1 MTEQPARR
9 MRIVIALGGNAL
21 LKRGEAPS
29 IDTQR
34 RNARRAA
41 QSIAAIAPGNELI
54 ITHGNGPQIGL
65 LALQDVAASGGPVPL
80 DVLNAQT
87 DGMIGYL
94 LEQELI
100 NALGGECRVV
110 TVLTQ
115 VEVDPADAGFGRPT
129 KFIGPVYGAD
139 EAQRVAAARGWTMA
153 QDGAHWRR
161 VVASPEPRG
170 ILEISAIRTLVSA
183 GLVTLCAGGGGIPVQ
198 RAADGRYA
206 GIECVVD
213 KDLTSA
219 LLAAQLQADCL
230 MMLTDVPAVYAGF
243 GTPQARELRRVT
255 PAELAAHEFPA
266 GSMGPKVEAACRFV
280 HGSTRR
286 ACIGSL
292 DDVRNILAGRAGT
305 TVWAGT
311 THGADPQA

>member
-1 MTEQPARR
+1 MTHRPAGRQ
-9 MRIVIALGGNAL
+9 RIVIALGGNAL

-41 QSIAAIAPGNELI
+41 QSIATIAAGNELI

-65 LALQDVAASGGPVPL
+65 LALQDAAAAGGPLPL

-100 NALGGECRVV
+100 NALGGQCRVV

-115 VEVDPADAGFGRPT
+115 VEVDPADPGFAHPT
-129 KFIGPVYGAD
+129 KFIGPVYDEA
-139 EAQRVAAARGWTMA
+139 EAQRVAVARGWKMA
-153 QDGAHWRR
+153 RDGAHWRR

-170 ILEISAIRTLVSA
+170 LLEISAIRALVSA
-183 GLVTLCAGGGGIPVQ
+183 GFVTLCAGGGGIPVQ
-198 RAADGRYA
+198 RAADGCYA

-219 LLAAQLQADCL
+219 LLATRLHADCL
-230 MMLTDVPAVYAGF
+230 MMLTDVPAVYTDF

-255 PAELAAHEFPA
+255 PAELAAFEFPA

-280 HGSTRR
+280 QGGMRR

-305 TVWAGT
+305 TVWAGAT
-311 THGADPQA
+311 PA

>member
-1 MTEQPARR
+1 

-21 LKRGEAPS
+21 LKRGETPA
-29 IDTQR
+29 IQTQR

-41 QSIAAIAPGNELI
+41 ESIAAIAAGNELI
-54 ITHGNGPQIGL
+54 LTHGNGPQIGL
-65 LALQDVAASGGPVPL
+65 LALQRAADGGATPPL

-100 NALGGECRVV
+100 NALGGQCRVV

-115 VEVDPADAGFGRPT
+115 IEVDPADAGFGRPT
-129 KFIGPVYGAD
+129 KFIGPVYG
-139 EAQRVAAARGWTMA
+139 EAEARQLGEARGWAMA

-170 ILEISAIRTLVSA
+170 ILELGAIRTLVA
-183 GLVTLCAGGGGIPVQ
+183 ADLVTICAGGGGIPVH
-198 RAADGRYA
+198 RTADGRYE

-219 LLAAQLQADCL
+219 LLARQLGADCL

-243 GTPQARELRRVT
+243 GTPGARDLRRVT
-255 PAELAAHEFPA
+255 PAQLAGFEFPA

-280 HGSTRR
+280 RGGARR

-292 DDVRNILAGRAGT
+292 DDVRNVLTGHAGT
-305 TVWAGT
+305 TISAE
-311 THGADPQA
+311 

>member
-1 MTEQPARR
+1 V
-9 MRIVIALGGNAL
+9 RIVVALGGNAL
-21 LKRGEAPS
+21 LKRGEAPT
-29 IDTQR
+29 IEVQR
-34 RNARRAA
+34 HNARRAA

-54 ITHGNGPQIGL
+54 LTHGNGPQIGL
-65 LALQDVAASGGPVPL
+65 LALQAAASGGGPVPL
-80 DVLNAQT
+80 DVLNAET

-100 NALGGECRVV
+100 NALGGQCRVV

-115 VEVDPADAGFGRPT
+115 VEVDSADAGFSRPT
-129 KFIGPVYGAD
+129 KFIGPVYDAA
-139 EAQRVAAARGWTMA
+139 ESQRVATARGWTMA

-170 ILEISAIRTLVSA
+170 ILEIGAIRTLVSA

-198 RAADGRYA
+198 RTAAGRYE

-219 LLAAQLQADCL
+219 LLARQLHADCL
-230 MMLTDVPAVYAGF
+230 MMLTDVAAVYAAF
-243 GTPQARELRRVT
+243 GTPAARELRRVT
-255 PAELAAHEFPA
+255 TAELTAFEFPA

-280 HGSTRR
+280 RGGSLR
-286 ACIGSL
+286 ACIGRL
-292 DDVRNILAGRAGT
+292 DEVRDILEGRAGT
-305 TVWAGT
+305 TVSA
-311 THGADPQA
+311 

>member
-1 MTEQPARR
+1 

-65 LALQDVAASGGPVPL
+65 LALQDAVGSGGARPL
-80 DVLNAQT
+80 DVLNAET

-115 VEVDPADAGFGRPT
+115 VEVDPADPGFSHPT
-129 KFIGPVYGAD
+129 KFIGPVYDEA
-139 EAQRVAAARGWTMA
+139 EAQRVAAARGWQMA
-153 QDGAHWRR
+153 RDGAHWRR
-161 VVASPEPRG
+161 VVASPEPRD
-170 ILEISAIRTLVSA
+170 ILEIGAIRTLVSA

-198 RAADGRYA
+198 RTAEGRYA

-219 LLAAQLQADCL
+219 LLATRLHADCL
-230 MMLTDVPAVYAGF
+230 MMLTDVPAVYEGF

-255 PAELAAHEFPA
+255 PAELAAHQFPA

-280 HGSTRR
+280 QGGTRR

-292 DDVRNILAGRAGT
+292 DDVRNILQGRAGT
-305 TVWAGT
+305 TVWAGAAQDANA
-311 THGADPQA
+311 GA